1 MLLPVGEDPEDR
13 VNSVGVMSSPKSS
26 PTSDEASARQQL
38 MYARFQAWA
47 LRNYGELGKTKTVT
61 RSKYNRVKAILKG
74 EEPATADNSKLRFW
88 VKAKGFRL
96 GKFAGKDA
104 ENTDTELLYI
114 PSKVIICL
122 ILLLLQQFSIAPFQ
136 DSLLRS
142 APSQTS
148 VKQCGND
155 GSILLITCAL
165 FVYFSLVHCFTVVWV
180 HGDRKID
187 TLPCCFT
194 Q

>member
-1 MLLPVGEDPEDR
+1 MMIHSTTSGGSSSSSIRLPAGLMAPKLSLLLPTAEDPEDR
-13 VNSVGVMSSPKSS
+13 ANSVGVMSSPKSS
-26 PTSDEASARQQL
+26 PASDEVSARQQI

-104 ENTDTELLYI
+104 ENADTELLYI
-114 PSKVIICL
+114 PSKVFIME
-122 ILLLLQQFSIAPFQ
+122 
-136 DSLLRS
+136 
-142 APSQTS
+142 
-148 VKQCGND
+148 
-155 GSILLITCAL
+155 AL
-165 FVYFSLVHCFTVVWV
+165 S
-180 HGDRKID
+180 
-187 TLPCCFT
+187 
-194 Q
+194 